1 MPTPVQSDVKWDG
14 NHMTSLDNEIGGV
27 PLKKR
32 RWGWMSF
39 DWATQPFYTLG
50 LTFIFGPYFAAISFE
65 YFAETAATEEVAK
78 AQSQALWFWGQTI
91 AGLFI
96 AFSAPFIGAY
106 ADSTGRRMPWIYACS
121 IIYIIGTWALWQ
133 LMPDKSGLFFAL
145 FAFNIALIAAEF
157 ALIFT
162 NAILPSLGTKE
173 EIGKISGNGAAFGYW
188 GGVLA
193 LFLMLLLLAEDEA
206 GKTLLGNPPILGLEA
221 DEREGTRSVGP
232 FIAIWFMIFMVP
244 YFLWV
249 REPREANRQ
258 GGVGKALRELKES
271 LIGAYHRKSLFNF
284 LLSSMFYRDALNA
297 LYAAG
302 GIYAHHVLAW
312 STVQIGVFGIVAA
325 IAAAVLTQIGGYF
338 DGRYGPR
345 PVIRV
350 CVLVLTAVCIV
361 IVGMSRE
368 SFLGIVTFADGSP
381 IPDYVFYVCGA
392 AIGGAGGALYAAS
405 RSMMVRHTH
414 PERPTE
420 AFGLFALSGKATSYL
435 APFLIGVT
443 SAATGSLQLGYIP
456 VILLFLLGLYLLR
469 SVQPEGDAE
478 TWSKSSVP
486 VP

>member
-1 MPTPVQSDVKWDG
+1 
-14 NHMTSLDNEIGGV
+14 MTSIDTEIGGV
-27 PLKKR
+27 SLKKR

-50 LTFIFGPYFAAISFE
+50 LTFVFGPYFAAISFE
-65 YFAETAATEEVAK
+65 YFAGTAATEEAAK
-78 AQSQALWFWGQTI
+78 AQSQALWFWGQTL

-96 AFSAPFIGAY
+96 AFSAPLIGAY

-121 IIYIIGTWALWQ
+121 IIYIVGTWALWQ
-133 LMPDKSGLFFAL
+133 LMPGGSGLFFAL

-173 EIGKISGNGAAFGYW
+173 EIGKISGNGAALGYW
-188 GGVLA
+188 GGVVS
-193 LFLMLLLLAEDEA
+193 LFIMLLLFAENET
-206 GKTLLGNPPILGLEA
+206 GKTLLGSPPILGL
-221 DEREGTRSVGP
+221 DPDTREGTRSVGP
-232 FIAIWFMIFMVP
+232 FIAIWFVLFMIPF
-244 YFLWV
+244 FLWV
-249 REPREANRQ
+249 REPRTANRQ
-258 GGVGKALRELKES
+258 GGVADAMRDLKAS
-271 LIGAYHRKSLFNF
+271 LVGAYKRKSLFNF

-297 LYAAG
+297 LYSAG
-302 GIYAHHVLAW
+302 GVYATLVLGW
-312 STVQIGVFGIVAA
+312 SIIQIGVFGIVAA
-325 IAAAVLTQIGGYF
+325 IAAAVLTQIGGF
-338 DGRYGPR
+338 CDSRYGPR

-368 SFLGIVTFADGSP
+368 SFLGIVDFADGSP
-381 IPDYVFYVCGA
+381 MPDYVFYVCGA

-405 RSMMVRHTH
+405 RSMMVRHTT

-420 AFGLFALSGKATSYL
+420 AFGLFALSGKATSFL

-443 SAATGSLQLGYIP
+443 TAATGSVQLGYIP
-456 VILLFLLGLYLLR
+456 VILLFILGLYLLR

-486 VP
+486 AP